1 MGVCAKINKKASLD
15 PMNWYSIYTKPKQEC
30 KVEESLARAS
40 LEVFNPKL
48 RSKRLVRGKYE
59 HVVRSFF
66 PNYLFA
72 KFDSHRQYHMIKYTR
87 GVRGIAGNQGSPWP
101 VSEDIINIIRSRMND
116 EGLIV
121 ISPDIKVGDKVEITE
136 GPFRGLMGIFER
148 EMKDRDRIIVLLNTI
163 EYQVRVDIEKELLVK
178 K

>member
-1 MGVCAKINKKASLD
+1 
-15 PMNWYSIYTKPKQEC
+15 MNWYSIYTKPKQED

-40 LEVFNPKL
+40 IEVFNPKL
-48 RSKRLVRGKYE
+48 RRKKLVRGKYA
-59 HVVRSFF
+59 HVIRPFF

-72 KFDSHRQYHMIKYTR
+72 KFDPDRQYHMIKYTR
-87 GVRGIAGNQGSPWP
+87 GVRGIVGNQGSPWP
-101 VSEDIINIIRSRMND
+101 VSEDIIDIIKSRMNN

-136 GPFRGLMGIFER
+136 GPFRGFIGIFER
-148 EMKDRDRIIVLLNTI
+148 EMKDSDRIIVLLNTI
-163 EYQVRVDIEKELLVK
+163 EYQARVDIEKELLVK